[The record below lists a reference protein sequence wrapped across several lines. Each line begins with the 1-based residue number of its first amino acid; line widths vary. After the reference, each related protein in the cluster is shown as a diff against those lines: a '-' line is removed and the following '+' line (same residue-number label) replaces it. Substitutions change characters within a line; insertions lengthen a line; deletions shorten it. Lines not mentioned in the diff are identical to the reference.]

1 MNAHEGQAVVRLLM
15 HLSGSQILAEAT
27 LKRDVGDLLYAASV
41 GVGIVVNVN
50 TANVLR
56 TLSLA
61 VATCPEVPLATPMA
75 STFGGE
81 G

>member
-15 HLSGSQILAEAT
+15 HLSGSQILGEAT

-50 TANVLR
+50 TANVLH

-61 VATCPEVPLATPMA
+61 VATGAEVPYATA
-75 STFGGE
+75 AVSNFGGVA
-81 G
+81 

>member
-1 MNAHEGQAVVRLLM
+1 MNAAEGQAIVRLFY
-15 HLSGSQILAEAT
+15 HLAGSQILSEAT

-41 GVGIVVNVN
+41 GVGIVVDVN
-50 TANVLR
+50 TANVLH

-61 VATCPEVPLATPMA
+61 VATCPEVPLATPIV
-75 STFGGE
+75 SSFGGE

>member
-1 MNAHEGQAVVRLLM
+1 MNALEAQAFIRLAN
-15 HLSGSQILAEAT
+15 HLAGNPVLSEPT
-27 LKRDVGDLLYAASV
+27 LKRDIRFLLEGAGVA
-41 GVGIVVNVN
+41 VGIVVNVN
-50 TANVLR
+50 TANVLH

-61 VATCPEVPLATPMA
+61 VTTGPEVPYAAPMR